1 MESNSSWHSYS
12 SIFNI
17 GHAAAKPLTQTTEK
31 VFVQEKID
39 GSQFSFGVFSGEL
52 RVRSKGVVM
61 DPDVPA
67 SMFTK
72 AIAAVRSVQD
82 KLVEGWTYRGE
93 FLSKP
98 KHNVLPYG
106 REPKNN
112 IVLFDIE
119 HADCAFLS
127 PFNVE
132 EEALRLR
139 MDYAPIFYSG
149 MGCDLTHAM
158 LLSYLDKTSI
168 LGKCPI
174 EGVVIKPLEYNI
186 FGADK
191 KVLMAKYVSEAFK
204 EKHIGEIK
212 NEKANSTLEGIANQL
227 VLQYAT
233 PQRWRKAIQ
242 HLKENNQLSFEPKDI
257 PIVMKEVIEDIEK
270 DSVEEIK
277 DYIYSRINK
286 KLHRGFTCGVPE
298 YYKKYLLERQFENE
312 ET

>member
-1 MESNSSWHSYS
+1 MQDGNSSWHSYS

-67 SMFTK
+67 NMFTK
-72 AIAAVRSVQD
+72 AVAAVRSVQG
-82 KLVEGWTYRGE
+82 KLTNGWTYRGE

-119 HADCAFLS
+119 HSQCGFLS
-127 PFNVE
+127 PFDVE
-132 EEALRLR
+132 EEAFKLG
-139 MDYAPIFYSG
+139 MDFAPVFYSG
-149 MGCDLTHAM
+149 MGTDLTYAM
-158 LLSYLDKTSI
+158 LVSYLDKTSI

-174 EGVVIKPLEYNI
+174 EGVVIKPLNYNI

-257 PIVMKEVIEDIEK
+257 PIVMREVVEDIEK
-270 DSVEEIK
+270 DSLEEIK
-277 DYIYSRINK
+277 DYIYSRVNRR
-286 KLHRGFTCGVPE
+286 LHRGFTSGVPE
-298 YYKKYLLERQFENE
+298 YYKKFLLERQFENE
-312 ET
+312 